1 MGCCACINKKGNNYG
16 TFDNS
21 IILKIKKDNP
31 NILNNRNSYSS
42 GIESYYELNKKLIS
56 LNRNSTDRDLLTV
69 NQQRADTILEYIN
82 QIKLKPQDFFEVAKE
97 YDLYDIL
104 NEYNESKKKVLF
116 VKNRFY
122 NSLLESYVKRTPNL
136 DKEIEKGIYNEINLN
151 KYDKQFYAVN
161 STIMDP
167 NESIWILLKQN
178 KDKALNSILITS
190 VSYLVLC
197 VSPIQNT
204 PNIKVYFL
212 FLQMK
217 KH

>member
-1 MGCCACINKKGNNYG
+1 MGCCACINKRGNDYG
-16 TFDNS
+16 SIDNS
-21 IILKIKKDNP
+21 IIIRIKKDNP
-31 NILNNRNSYSS
+31 NIMNNRNSYSS

-56 LNRNSTDRDLLTV
+56 FNRNSTDRELLTI

-82 QIKLKPQDFFEVAKE
+82 QIKLKPQDFFEEAKE
-97 YDLYDIL
+97 HDLYDIL

-136 DKEIEKGIYNEINLN
+136 DKEIEKGIYNEIHLS
-151 KYDKQFYAVN
+151 KYDKQFYTVN
-161 STIMDP
+161 SSIIDP

-178 KDKALNSILITS
+178 KDKALNSILITR
-190 VSYLVLC
+190 VAYLVLC
-197 VSPIQNT
+197 VAPIQNT

>member
-1 MGCCACINKKGNNYG
+1 MGCCACINKRVNDFGSI
-16 TFDNS
+16 DNS
-21 IILKIKKDNP
+21 IIIKIKKDYP
-31 NILNNRNSYSS
+31 NIINNRNSCSS
-42 GIESYYELNKKLIS
+42 IESYYELNKKLIS
-56 LNRNSTDRDLLTV
+56 LNRNSTDRDLLSI

-82 QIKLKPQDFFEVAKE
+82 KIKLKPQDFLEEAKE
-97 YDLYDIL
+97 HDLYDIL
-104 NEYNESKKKVLF
+104 SKYNESKKKVLF

-136 DKEIEKGIYNEINLN
+136 DKEIEKGINNEINLS
-151 KYDKQFYAVN
+151 KYDKQFYIVN
-161 STIMDP
+161 STIIDP

-178 KDKALNSILITS
+178 KDKALNSILITR
-190 VSYLVLC
+190 VSYLAIC
-197 VSPIQNT
+197 VAPIQNT

>member
-1 MGCCACINKKGNNYG
+1 MGCCACINKKGNYYG
-16 TFDNS
+16 SIENS

-31 NILNNRNSYSS
+31 NIMNNRNSSS
-42 GIESYYELNKKLIS
+42 SIESYYELNKKLIS
-56 LNRNSTDRDLLTV
+56 LNRNSTDRDLLTI

-82 QIKLKPQDFFEVAKE
+82 KIKIKPQDFFEEAKE
-97 YDLYDIL
+97 HDLYDIL

-116 VKNRFY
+116 AKNRFY
-122 NSLLESYVKRTPNL
+122 NSLLESYVNRTPNL
-136 DKEIEKGIYNEINLN
+136 DKEIEKAIYNEINLS
-151 KYDKQFYAVN
+151 KYDKQFYTVN

-178 KDKALNSILITS
+178 KEKALNSILITR

-204 PNIKVYFL
+204 SNIKVYFL

>member
-1 MGCCACINKKGNNYG
+1 MGCCACINKKGNYYG
-16 TFDNS
+16 SIENS

-31 NILNNRNSYSS
+31 NIMNNRNSSS
-42 GIESYYELNKKLIS
+42 SIESYYELNKKLIS
-56 LNRNSTDRDLLTV
+56 LNRNSTDRDLLTI

-82 QIKLKPQDFFEVAKE
+82 KIKLKPQDFFEEAKE
-97 YDLYDIL
+97 HDLFDIL

-136 DKEIEKGIYNEINLN
+136 DKEIEKGIYNEINLS
-151 KYDKQFYAVN
+151 KYDKQFYTVN

-178 KDKALNSILITS
+178 KEKALNSILITR

-204 PNIKVYFL
+204 SKIKVYFL

-217 KH
+217 KN

>member
-1 MGCCACINKKGNNYG
+1 MGCCACINKKGNYYG
-16 TFDNS
+16 SYENS
-21 IILKIKKDNP
+21 IIIKIKKDNP
-31 NILNNRNSYSS
+31 NLMNYRNSSS
-42 GIESYYELNKKLIS
+42 SIESYYELNKKLIK
-56 LNRNSTDRDLLTV
+56 LNRNSTDKDLLTI

-82 QIKLKPQDFFEVAKE
+82 QIKLKPQDFFKEAKE
-97 YDLYDIL
+97 HDLYDIL
-104 NEYNESKKKVLF
+104 NKYNESKKKVLF

-136 DKEIEKGIYNEINLN
+136 DKEIEKGIYNEINLS
-151 KYDKQFYAVN
+151 KYDKQFYTVN

-178 KDKALNSILITS
+178 KEKALNSILITRM
-190 VSYLVLC
+190 SYLVLC

>member
-1 MGCCACINKKGNNYG
+1 MGCCACINKKGNYYG
-16 TFDNS
+16 SYENS
-21 IILKIKKDNP
+21 IIIKIKKDNP
-31 NILNNRNSYSS
+31 NLMNYRNSSS
-42 GIESYYELNKKLIS
+42 SIESYYELNKKLIK
-56 LNRNSTDRDLLTV
+56 LNRNSTDKDLLTI

-82 QIKLKPQDFFEVAKE
+82 QIKLKPQDFFKEAKE
-97 YDLYDIL
+97 HDLYDIL
-104 NEYNESKKKVLF
+104 NKYNESKKKVLF

-136 DKEIEKGIYNEINLN
+136 DKEIEKGIYNEINLS

-178 KDKALNSILITS
+178 KEKALNSILITRM
-190 VSYLVLC
+190 SYLVLC

>member
-1 MGCCACINKKGNNYG
+1 MGCCACINKKGNSYG

-31 NILNNRNSYSS
+31 NIIKNRNSSSS

-56 LNRNSTDRDLLTV
+56 LNRNSTDRDLLTI
-69 NQQRADTILEYIN
+69 NQQRADSILEYIN
-82 QIKLKPQDFFEVAKE
+82 QIKLKPQDFFKEAKE
-97 YDLYDIL
+97 HDLYDML

-136 DKEIEKGIYNEINLN
+136 DEEIEKGIYNEINLS
-151 KYDKQFYAVN
+151 KYDKQFYIVN

-178 KDKALNSILITS
+178 KEKALNSILITR

-217 KH
+217 NH

>member
-1 MGCCACINKKGNNYG
+1 MGCCACINKNGNNYG

-21 IILKIKKDNP
+21 TILKIKKDNP
-31 NILNNRNSYSS
+31 NILNNKNSYSS

-136 DKEIEKGIYNEINLN
+136 DKEIEKGIYNEINLS
-151 KYDKQFYAVN
+151 KYDKQFYIVN

-178 KDKALNSILITS
+178 KEKALNSILITR

-217 KH
+217 NH

>member
-1 MGCCACINKKGNNYG
+1 MGCCACINKKGNYYG
-16 TFDNS
+16 SYENS
-21 IILKIKKDNP
+21 IIIKIKKDNP
-31 NILNNRNSYSS
+31 NLMNYRNSSS
-42 GIESYYELNKKLIS
+42 SIESYYELNKKLIK
-56 LNRNSTDRDLLTV
+56 LNRNSIDKDLLTI

-82 QIKLKPQDFFEVAKE
+82 QIKLKPQDFFKEAKE
-97 YDLYDIL
+97 HDLYDIL
-104 NEYNESKKKVLF
+104 NKYNESKKKVLF

-136 DKEIEKGIYNEINLN
+136 DKEIEKGIYNEINLS

-178 KDKALNSILITS
+178 KEKALNSILITRM
-190 VSYLVLC
+190 SYLVLC